1 MVSIV
6 ITSYNNEATIQRAI
20 DSALSQSYNDIEVI
34 VVDDCSTD
42 SSTTI
47 CKQYEDKI
55 KVISA
60 VENRGLPHTRK
71 VGISHASMEF
81 ISFLDADDCLDKNAI
96 EHCVKCQEET
106 NADIVQMRINRKI
119 TKLGITLPFKSKYDK
134 AQALEACIYNEQL
147 FPIQCCAKLY
157 KTDLIRSITPINY
170 DGFWGEDR
178 ILNLPIMASNPTI
191 AVEKKAN
198 YNYTFGGAT
207 TSKFSINALQE
218 YKQIYQLKRDWA
230 KQNGYEMYLPM
241 MQAELIELLK
251 YHIRHLINSKKM
263 TRNESILYLNQELKQ
278 SFWKQFQLSTA
289 NELYNREKNSWN
301 RILKKITLNSI
312 K

>member
-42 SSTTI
+42 SSTAI
-47 CKQYEDKI
+47 CKQYGDKI

-60 VENRGLPHTRK
+60 VENRGLPHSRK
-71 VGISHASMEF
+71 VGISHASGEF

-191 AVEKKAN
+191 VVEKKAK

-207 TSKFSINALQE
+207 TSAFNIGVLQE

-230 KQNGYEMYLPM
+230 IQNGYNKYLPKI
-241 MQAELIELLK
+241 QAELIELLK
-251 YHIRHLINSKKM
+251 YHIRHLINSKTM
-263 TRNESILYLNQELKQ
+263 FENESMQYLSQELKN
-278 SFWKQFQLSTA
+278 SFWEPFQIQSA
-289 NELYNREKNSWN
+289 VDMYVIEKKSFS
-301 RILKKITLNSI
+301 RIAKKYITNLFA
-312 K
+312 